1 MTGDGSGG
9 PGGTGETGA
18 VSEPGTG
25 GRCVDVAPDRIVRW
39 AETNTT
45 SASTIAMIP
54 AMTVIITECVVA

>member
-1 MTGDGSGG
+1 
-9 PGGTGETGA
+9 
-18 VSEPGTG
+18 
-25 GRCVDVAPDRIVRW
+25 VAPDRIVRW